1 MACIDC
7 PDGMEP
13 SIPCGTVA
21 KYGTHLHCVE
31 CKEGTFSDAYGEG
44 QCKPC
49 SVCSVGRTVAQNCS
63 AAKNTR
69 CGSCSYGYYE
79 SKVVF
84 DCLPCSL
91 CCWDGRDQFE
101 SQCEA
106 QGLPRHLR
114 CKPRHQ
120 RGCQAPWISGVKATS
135 AAITDVRQNEGAMKQ
150 NSSSTTRK
158 TTTIASEEKSAPLSP
173 TTQEHFISTETGDQ
187 NTSSLIRSTDS
198 ATDSDGKSNL
208 AFKKSKRS
216 WSDSS
221 VANKNRVIK
230 GVSLSI
236 AILVMIAV
244 VVKRKTLVAHFK
256 WARCHFTCG
265 CRSSDA
271 ELGGATE
278 SSMLDDI
285 KAPVSVLPKGGE
297 LYLTCTFNLIINC
310 TNVSITLNHIRVQ
323 ISVAKHADL
332 ALEADHV
339 LPLLQQ
345 LDFFSQNKNR
355 SRMPFGPVFHLHYSL
370 RC

>member
-1 MACIDC
+1 M
-7 PDGMEP
+7 
-13 SIPCGTVA
+13 
-21 KYGTHLHCVE
+21 
-31 CKEGTFSDAYGEG
+31 
-44 QCKPC
+44 
-49 SVCSVGRTVAQNCS
+49 
-63 AAKNTR
+63 
-69 CGSCSYGYYE
+69 
-79 SKVVF
+79 
-84 DCLPCSL
+84 
-91 CCWDGRDQFE
+91 
-101 SQCEA
+101 
-106 QGLPRHLR
+106 
-114 CKPRHQ
+114 
-120 RGCQAPWISGVKATS
+120 KATS

-158 TTTIASEEKSAPLSP
+158 TTTIASEEKSAPLLP

-208 AFKKSKRS
+208 VFKKSKRS

-310 TNVSITLNHIRVQ
+310 TNVSITFNHSRVQ

-355 SRMPFGPVFHLHYSL
+355 SRTGGAIRSSFSFAL
-370 RC
+370 